1 MSKLNVKQ
9 PVATPELNDVG
20 VAVRTITPEAMLRR
34 SVLSTMLWE
43 GNAYGIDGETVA
55 KRIQT
60 LVTKCTPEYVSD
72 LAKQARGSYNLRHV
86 PLLLARELARTC
98 KLSAQTLAEI
108 IQRPDEMG
116 EFLSI
121 YWKDGKTAV
130 SNQVKKGLAKCF
142 GKFNEYQL
150 AKWDSNG
157 AAVALRDVMFLCH
170 PRPTS
175 IEQEILF
182 KKIANKE
189 LKTPDT
195 WEVALS
201 AGADKKE
208 TFSRLMKENKLGAL
222 AFLRNLRNMINS
234 GISESEIRE
243 YSKTVN
249 VDRVLPFRYIAAAR
263 IMPALTDM
271 LENMMFRSLAKAPKL
286 PGRTVLIVDTSGSMH
301 SGISEKSDLNRMDAA
316 AALAMLAREICEEVA
331 IYATAGDDCR
341 RKHATMRIPAHRG
354 FALSNFITGREV
366 TSKIGGG
373 GIFMVQVMDYI
384 AEQEKGNKVDRV
396 LVFTDENDCDHG
408 RDPATAKVLA
418 KGKSYVMN
426 IAAHQNG
433 INSGRYEVISGFSE
447 AVLDYIRAVEEP
459 VLTFP
464 DKAVWPFPTQE
475 GVRNQAQAS
484 TFQKMYGG

>member
-1 MSKLNVKQ
+1 MMAANLDEV
-9 PVATPELNDVG
+9 NDVG
-20 VAVRTITPEAMLRR
+20 VAVRSISPEAMLRR

-55 KRIQT
+55 NRIKN
-60 LVTKCTPEYVSD
+60 LVTKVQPEYVSL
-72 LAKQARGSYNLRHV
+72 LAVEARSKFNLRHV
-86 PLLLARELARTC
+86 PLLLGRELARAC
-98 KLSAQTLAEI
+98 KLSADTLADM

-142 GKFNEYQL
+142 SKFNEYQL

-157 AAVALRDVMFLCH
+157 AAVSLRDVMFLCH

-175 IEQEILF
+175 VAQEILF

-189 LKTPDT
+189 LETPDT

-201 AGADKKE
+201 GGADKRD
-208 TFSRLMKENKLGAL
+208 TFIRLMGERKLGAL
-222 AFLRNLRNMINS
+222 AFLRNLRNMVNA
-234 GISESEIRE
+234 GVPESIIRN
-243 YSKTVN
+243 YSKDIN
-249 VDRVLPFRYIAAAR
+249 LERVLPFRYIAAVKHA
-263 IMPALTDM
+263 PQLTDM
-271 LENMMFRSLAKAPKL
+271 LEDMMFRTLAKAPKL
-286 PGRTVLIVDTSGSMH
+286 PGRTVLVVDTSGSMH
-301 SGISEKSDLNRMDAA
+301 SGLSSKSELNRMDAA

-331 IYATAGDDCR
+331 IYATAGSDSH

-354 FALSNFITGREV
+354 FALSQYITGDEV
-366 TSKIGGG
+366 RSKIGGG
-373 GIFMVQVMDYI
+373 GIFMVQVMDWI
-384 AEQEKGNKVDRV
+384 AAQEAGNKVDRV

-418 KGKSYVMN
+418 KDRSYVMN

-447 AVLDYIRAVEEP
+447 AVLDYIRAVEEDVP
-459 VLTFP
+459 IVYPKT
-464 DKAVWPFPTQE
+464 
-475 GVRNQAQAS
+475 VRN
-484 TFQKMYGG
+484 

>member
-1 MSKLNVKQ
+1 MSKLNKMMAANLDEV
-9 PVATPELNDVG
+9 NDVG
-20 VAVRTITPEAMLRR
+20 VAVRSISPEAMLRR

-55 KRIQT
+55 NRIKN
-60 LVTKCTPEYVSD
+60 LVTKVQPEYVSL
-72 LAKQARGSYNLRHV
+72 LAVEARSKFNLRHV
-86 PLLLARELARTC
+86 PLLLGRELARAC
-98 KLSAQTLAEI
+98 KLSADTLADM

-142 GKFNEYQL
+142 SKFNEYQL

-157 AAVALRDVMFLCH
+157 AAVSLRDVMFLCH

-175 IEQEILF
+175 VAQEILF

-189 LKTPDT
+189 LETPDT

-201 AGADKKE
+201 GGADKRD
-208 TFSRLMKENKLGAL
+208 TFIRLMGERKLGAL
-222 AFLRNLRNMINS
+222 AFLRNLRNMVNA
-234 GISESEIRE
+234 GVPESIIRN
-243 YSKTVN
+243 YSKDIN
-249 VDRVLPFRYIAAAR
+249 LERVLPFRYIAAVKHA
-263 IMPALTDM
+263 PQLTDM
-271 LENMMFRSLAKAPKL
+271 LEDMMFRTLAKAPKL
-286 PGRTVLIVDTSGSMH
+286 PGRTVLVVDTSGSMH
-301 SGISEKSDLNRMDAA
+301 SGLSSKSELNRMDAA

-331 IYATAGDDCR
+331 IYATAGSDSH

-354 FALSNFITGREV
+354 FALSQYITGDEV
-366 TSKIGGG
+366 RSKIGGG
-373 GIFMVQVMDYI
+373 GIFMVQVMDWI
-384 AEQEKGNKVDRV
+384 AAQEAGNKVDRV

-418 KGKSYVMN
+418 KDRSYVMN

-447 AVLDYIRAVEEP
+447 AVLDYIRAVEEDVP
-459 VLTFP
+459 IVYPKT
-464 DKAVWPFPTQE
+464 
-475 GVRNQAQAS
+475 VRN
-484 TFQKMYGG
+484 